1 MKKIM
6 LLLSLI
12 SASAV
17 ASQAENVQ
25 AQYLVPGSTDHDFGV
40 LCVDQG
46 RETFSINSDKNNA
59 YRHARNIVFT
69 NLGGGRVLMSL
80 LHGFSNADTPSTH
93 LTSATE
99 QCDTFKQ

>member
-1 MKKIM
+1 MKKLM
-6 LLLSLI
+6 LLLSML
-12 SASAV
+12 SATAV
-17 ASQAENVQ
+17 ASQTEAVQ
-25 AQYLVPGSTDHDFGV
+25 AQYLVPGSTEHDFGV
-40 LCVDQG
+40 FCADQG
-46 RETFSINSDKNNA
+46 RETFSINTEKNNA

-80 LHGFSNADTPSTH
+80 LHGFSTADTPSTH